1 MTRTTL
7 SDWERRAILKT
18 LTEKTPQALRQLLVE
33 PDHVM
38 MHDFH
43 MSRSVHDNL
52 VREALRILT

>member
-1 MTRTTL
+1 MTRNTL

-18 LTEKTPQALRQLLVE
+18 LTEKTPQALRQLLIE

-38 MHDFH
+38 IHDFH
-43 MSRSVHDNL
+43 MSKEVHDGL